1 MIKVLIVDDSP
12 TIQQLMNYILSSDNA
27 IKVIGI
33 VNNGESAIKFIEK
46 NKPDII
52 TMDVSMTGMNGFEAT
67 RSIMET
73 NPIPIIVITG
83 LFDSKDI
90 DRTLQAIDAGAV
102 SVIEKPTG
110 ITDKNFHEIAQNII
124 DMVKLMSEVKVIK
137 RKPAYKNTK
146 INLSTDI
153 KEENRLS
160 DIKIVAIGVS
170 TGGPPVLQTIFS
182 KLPSNIKIPILVVQ
196 HITPG
201 FLTGLIDWLSQVT
214 EYPIHIASQGEMALP
229 GHIYFA
235 PDGFHMEVRSSGQI
249 LLTTAEKENGL
260 RPAVSCLF
268 RSVSNYYGKKS
279 MAILLT
285 GMGSDGAQELKQL
298 KDKGAITVAQN
309 KETSIVYGMPG
320 EAVKLNAAT
329 YVLSPEK
336 IAELLGKYRVNIE

>member
-12 TIQQLMNYILSSDNA
+12 TIQELMNYILSSDNS

-33 VNNGESAIKFIEK
+33 VNNGEAAIKFIEK
-46 NKPDII
+46 NKPDVI
-52 TMDVSMTGMNGFEAT
+52 TMDISMPGMNGFEAT
-67 RSIMET
+67 RRIMET
-73 NPIPIIVITG
+73 NPTPIIVITG
-83 LFDSKDI
+83 LFDSRDI
-90 DRTLQAIDAGAV
+90 DRTFQAIDAGAV
-102 SVIEKPTG
+102 SVIEKPTS
-110 ITDKNFHEIAQNII
+110 INDKGFHQIAENII
-124 DMVKLMSEVKVIK
+124 NMVKLMSEVKVIK

-146 INLSTDI
+146 INLSNDI
-153 KEENRLS
+153 KVINDLS
-160 DIKIVAIGVS
+160 DIKIIAIGVS

-201 FLTGLIDWLSQVT
+201 FLDGLIDWLSQVT
-214 EYPIHIASQGEMALP
+214 EYPIHIAAQGERMLP

-235 PDGFHMEVRSSGQI
+235 PDGFHMEVRGNGEI

-268 RSVSNYYGKKS
+268 RSVLNCYGKKS

-285 GMGSDGAQELKQL
+285 GMGSDGAKELKQL
-298 KDKGAITVAQN
+298 KDKGALTVAQD
-309 KETSIVYGMPG
+309 KDTSIVYGMPG
-320 EAVKLNAAT
+320 EAVKLNAAI

-336 IAELLGKYRVNIE
+336 IAKLLGEL